1 MTASVHK
8 KRLRYN
14 LKQEK
19 QPEIVVLKAQ
29 GLTQRE
35 IAAQLGCST
44 ATVNRSLKG
53 QDEQVAT
60 IQQNLANQLMT
71 AIEKHISLESRAGK
85 YADLALNAKNEAVSL
100 ASLTRIDDL
109 QGIVTDRERMRIDK
123 QTQAPQIQP
132 MFMMPAGTE
141 ISVTVKAPGPQDV
154 VKQARDV
161 TPEYRK
167 VE

>member
-100 ASLTRIDDL
+100 ASLPR
-109 QGIVTDRERMRIDK
+109 
-123 QTQAPQIQP
+123 
-132 MFMMPAGTE
+132 
-141 ISVTVKAPGPQDV
+141 
-154 VKQARDV
+154 
-161 TPEYRK
+161 
-167 VE
+167 